1 LVKLEELLEPGE
13 TLIKEG
19 GGGAFTQVTWVK
31 SLANNIQGRL
41 VLTDRRLFFVPGNFQ
56 NTDATMLVALRLF
69 RSPDSVSIP
78 LGSITKVEKG
88 WGEQLGIYTDKKY
101 DFRGMRG
108 AGDWQKAIEQ
118 ARATPQPQ
126 APRVQAAPQ
135 QAAPR
140 KATPPPPPA
149 AAGSSFCNNCG
160 RALRPQDKFCP
171 GCGTKAPD
179 SGPATCPSCGGE
191 VEADQKFCNSCG
203 AKLK

>member
-1 LVKLEELLEPGE
+1 LVKVEELLEQGE

-19 GGGAFTQVTWVK
+19 GGGAFTQITWVK
-31 SLANNIQGRL
+31 SLTSNVQGRL
-41 VLTDRRLFFVPGNFQ
+41 VLTNRRLFFVPGNFQ

-69 RSPDSVSIP
+69 KSPDSASIP
-78 LGSITKVEKG
+78 LGSITKIEKG
-88 WGEQLGIYTDKKY
+88 WGEQLNIYTDKKY

-118 ARATPQPQ
+118 ARASSP
-126 APRVQAAPQ
+126 AQAAE
-135 QAAPR
+135 AAQPRATHR
-140 KATPPPPPA
+140 KASPPPPPA
-149 AAGSSFCNNCG
+149 AAGSGFCNNCG

-191 VEADQKFCNSCG
+191 IEADQKFCNSCG